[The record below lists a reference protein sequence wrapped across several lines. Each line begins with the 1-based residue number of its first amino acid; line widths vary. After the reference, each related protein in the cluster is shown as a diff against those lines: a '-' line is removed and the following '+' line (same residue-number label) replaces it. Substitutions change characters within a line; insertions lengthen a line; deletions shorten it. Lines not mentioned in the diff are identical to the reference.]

1 MGGDADKSLHRHSDG
16 RVDRDG
22 EEDLSDGKEPGDHVG
37 QDVDGKVQGE
47 ELAGEEDVDEEDT
60 DGVGDEK

>member
-1 MGGDADKSLHRHSDG
+1 M
-16 RVDRDG
+16 
-22 EEDLSDGKEPGDHVG
+22 G

-47 ELAGEEDVDEEDT
+47 ELAGEEDVDKEDT